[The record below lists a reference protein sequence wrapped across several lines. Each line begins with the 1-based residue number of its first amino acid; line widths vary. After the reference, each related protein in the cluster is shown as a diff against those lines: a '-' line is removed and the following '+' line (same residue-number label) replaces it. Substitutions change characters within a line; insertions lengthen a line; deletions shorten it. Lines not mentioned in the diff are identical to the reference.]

1 MPARHTVR
9 SFLLGIPQE
18 CRDMI
23 LKMLLENKAQAWDDH
38 IIDKDVQPI
47 YLHIPWVGDNG
58 VSASPYKISG
68 DRINIGNVNVLRAC
82 HQLRWEGAHILYGH
96 NAFVT
101 YNFPQLK
108 YRLHTII
115 GRTNMKHIQRV
126 TIGLPMK
133 HKRDPTP
140 FLGGFL
146 EFFKERLP
154 NLTELNLTT
163 QFYRFDKPLMRYS
176 TNTRIG
182 EEFRAMLNTS
192 AWITCRH
199 PRLKKAIWLVESG
212 GTMRV
217 PLINWAMVV
226 NTDVD
231 DGVSDSNE
239 HGSESEYADNQSDNG
254 DPSLQE
260 SHNDLLQTGGIES
273 SNDNDDVT
281 GGKGINDVTNEDD
294 DADDFGRD
302 MTHDVHRCRLTVKI
316 LAEDRRF
323 KIREQVRIDLVPRI
337 TKVIAKVWPA
347 TNFLSI
353 SQAANEVRIGHHPR

>member
-1 MPARHTVR
+1 
-9 SFLLGIPQE
+9 
-18 CRDMI
+18 MI
-23 LKMLLENKAQAWDDH
+23 LKMLLENKSQAWDDD
-38 IIDKDVQPI
+38 IVDKDVQPI

-58 VSASPYKISG
+58 GSASQYKISSG
-68 DRINIGNVNVLRAC
+68 RINIGNVNVLRTC
-82 HQLRWEGAHILYGH
+82 RQLRWEGAHILYGH
-96 NAFVT
+96 NAFIS

-115 GRTNMKHIQRV
+115 GRTNMKLIQRV

-154 NLTELNLTT
+154 NLAELNLTT
-163 QFYRFDKPLMRYS
+163 QFNRFDKPLMRNS
-176 TNTRIG
+176 NNTRIG

-192 AWITCRH
+192 AWVTCRH
-199 PRLKKAIWLVESG
+199 PRLKKAVWLVESG

-231 DGVSDSNE
+231 DSASDSNQ
-239 HGSESEYADNQSDNG
+239 HGSESEYAPDQSDDG
-254 DPSLQE
+254 GPKFQE
-260 SHNDLLQTGGIES
+260 SHYDLLQTGGIES
-273 SNDNDDVT
+273 NNDDT
-281 GGKGINDVTNEDD
+281 ITDGKGFNEVTNKDG

-302 MTHDVHRCRLTVKI
+302 MTNDVHRCRLTVKI

-323 KIREQVRIDLVPRI
+323 KIREQIRIDLIPRI
-337 TKVIAKVWPA
+337 RKVIAKV
-347 TNFLSI
+347 
-353 SQAANEVRIGHHPR
+353 